1 MLNPHNE
8 RTELRANS
16 VPNHCLIG
24 ALDNSD
30 VDILVDRIKKW
41 RLIRWWKIGHQAI
54 ACRQSTRL
62 INCLH
67 DTDCNIFMDI
77 KLWDTPRTV
86 MATIKAYGENNRIQ
100 ALSLGDD
107 CITQDAADL
116 ANSYGIKLWAIVNKS
131 SAHGAGRAMRADVPC
146 AGIITASPNFYRYGD
161 KYSDREVIVPAVRLP
176 WQSNDDHPKVWTP
189 WAAIEAGADYIVV
202 GRTLADPW
210 WQENIRFGEH
220 RQPDSASTRVE
231 TALIGPRDSNVE
243 AD

>member
-1 MLNPHNE
+1 
-8 RTELRANS
+8 
-16 VPNHCLIG
+16 
-24 ALDNSD
+24 
-30 VDILVDRIKKW
+30 
-41 RLIRWWKIGHQAI
+41 
-54 ACRQSTRL
+54 
-62 INCLH
+62 
-67 DTDCNIFMDI
+67 MDI

-161 KYSDREVIVPAVRLP
+161 KYSDKEVIVPAVRLP

-210 WQENIRFGEH
+210 WLENIRFGEH